1 MSNDADIELESQEF
15 REALLTRLNG
25 QSEGIQRLVKL
36 TDTRF
41 QSHARRMREHR
52 QEHAKDRQKQ
62 VEERRRME
70 RLVMGALAAAPGV
83 TLGIVKAIEVLM

>member
-52 QEHAKDRQKQ
+52 QEHAKERQ
-62 VEERRRME
+62 RME
-70 RLVMGALAAAPGV
+70 RLVTGALVAAPGV
-83 TLGIVKAIEVLM
+83 TLGLLKAWEVLS